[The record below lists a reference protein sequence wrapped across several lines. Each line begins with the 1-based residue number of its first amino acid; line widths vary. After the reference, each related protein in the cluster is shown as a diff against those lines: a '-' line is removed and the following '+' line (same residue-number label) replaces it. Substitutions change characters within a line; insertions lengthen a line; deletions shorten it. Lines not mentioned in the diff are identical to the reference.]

1 MSRSFDQKI
10 IEQARFQSGTVNLSS
25 AQDHAR
31 LPKFA
36 YGYSRTIDHN
46 LKRAESR
53 AGFS

>member
-25 AQDHAR
+25 AQDHVS

-36 YGYSRTIDHN
+36 YGRSRLLITI